1 MAKKVYIDFELR
13 YKEAVAN
20 LDEMQKEY
28 TKLEK
33 KVNKYEQAVEKSND
47 SVDKNDKKTKKAT
60 GSTVAFTGAL
70 ASLTGGATAAFVALK
85 AGIVS
90 AVAGFATLKV
100 AVMSSGIGLIAV
112 AIISVIQAFKRSEK
126 GQNKFTKLMA
136 MIGAVTNEVL
146 DVLANFG
153 MKIVEFFEAPG
164 KALEPLLNILSNVK
178 DSIVDVFTN
187 PIESLKNFGK
197 MLVGNIIMRF
207 KAFMDTL
214 GFAGRAIKKLFEGE
228 FDEAWQLSKKSVS
241 SLSDAITGVEDSVDK
256 ATKAVGKLKTQWEGF
271 NQSFD
276 DYLKKVDEEIRITG
290 EIEDKR
296 AEAVKRERA
305 LQVERAE
312 ADRKIAELREQA
324 ADKENI
330 AVEDRIAALKEAGR
344 IEAEITNKEIAA
356 AKLRFDAKVAEN
368 ELGHSTT
375 EDLNEEAKLKA
386 ELINLET
393 GRLKLQKALTAEIT
407 TAIREAETL
416 RKQEAAEL
424 EANYIF
430 LPGVGFVSKE
440 AYEAA
445 KANGDAI
452 EKIQADFRKKKEDE
466 AAETEIQKIEL
477 EKSRKLKELEDLNAT
492 QAQKAEIIQY
502 YNDRIQKAQEKSD
515 AVDLKNQE
523 AVNKAKVNMAKATL
537 SNIATALGEN
547 SKAGKAAAAAASLI
561 NTYQGITAELA
572 TKTVTPFEF
581 AIKLANI
588 ATTAAIGFK
597 SVKDILATEP
607 TTTSVPSKS
616 VAAGGGGG
624 SQAPAFNIVG
634 AGVTSQLAD
643 VIAGQS
649 QQPTRAYVVS
659 NDVSTAQEMDRNI
672 IEGASIG

>member
-178 DSIVDVFTN
+178 DSIVEVFTN
-187 PIESLKNFGK
+187 PLDAIKNFGK

-207 KAFMDTL
+207 KAFMDTI

-515 AVDLKNQE
+515 AVDLY
-523 AVNKAKVNMAKATL
+523 
-537 SNIATALGEN
+537 G
-547 SKAGKAAAAAASLI
+547 
-561 NTYQGITAELA
+561 
-572 TKTVTPFEF
+572 
-581 AIKLANI
+581 
-588 ATTAAIGFK
+588 
-597 SVKDILATEP
+597 
-607 TTTSVPSKS
+607 
-616 VAAGGGGG
+616 
-624 SQAPAFNIVG
+624 
-634 AGVTSQLAD
+634 
-643 VIAGQS
+643 
-649 QQPTRAYVVS
+649 
-659 NDVSTAQEMDRNI
+659 
-672 IEGASIG
+672 